1 LGRVAALMCTR
12 PPNRKEQVLS
22 APTYQHSKSAPRR
35 AALVVAMLGFF
46 VVALDAQIVNV
57 ALPSIRDDLGGGLA
71 GLQWIVTGYTL
82 MFSTLLLF
90 AGTFSDRIG
99 ARRVYGIGMSLFVVA
114 SFACGLAPTLGLLIA
129 GRVVQGIGAALIT
142 PTSLALI
149 RAAYTDEVSRGRAIA
164 YWALGGSVAA
174 AAGPVVGGLLT
185 QVDWRLIFFVN
196 LPVGAAALVVL
207 TRVAQSATQAARF
220 DWLGQ
225 ATAVLALGGLTFGII
240 EGGASG
246 YGAAYV
252 LAAFGVAIVAA
263 VAFVVSQA
271 HGRNPMVPLSL
282 FRSRSMTTG
291 LSAAFVTMA
300 AFYGV
305 VFLQSLYFQQER
317 GLSALETGLLFLPM
331 TGMVAAL
338 NPLVARVMERVGF
351 ITTTIVGIVIM
362 LAGLV
367 ALSLLSMSAPVWAVA
382 LAMVPVGVGGSF
394 TVPPLTALLLNQ
406 VSGDRAGLASGLL
419 NTARQLGGSLGVAV
433 FGAVVATEASVVS
446 GARLDL
452 RVTAGLLVIVGLFVL
467 RMRPTRGV
475 SHNSRGESELAPTE
489 PTVPPAIARPQLATI
504 GK

>member
-1 LGRVAALMCTR
+1 MCAS
-12 PPNRKEQVLS
+12 PLQRKDRILS
-22 APTYQHSKSAPRR
+22 ASTYQPSKSTR

-57 ALPSIRDDLGGGLA
+57 ALPSIRQDLGGGLA

-90 AGTFSDRIG
+90 AGTLSDRIG

-114 SFACGLAPTLGLLIA
+114 SLACGLAPTLGLLIA

-149 RAAYTDEVSRGRAIA
+149 RAAYTDDVARGRAIA

-185 QVDWRLIFFVN
+185 QVNWRLIFFVN
-196 LPVGAAALVVL
+196 LPVGIAALVVL
-207 TRVAQSATQAARF
+207 TLVPRSATRPARF
-220 DWLGQ
+220 DWVGQ
-225 ATAVLALGGLTFGII
+225 STAVLALGGLTFGII

-246 YGAAYV
+246 FGTPSV
-252 LAAFGVAIVAA
+252 LAAFALA
-263 VAFVVSQA
+263 VLAGIGFVLSQA
-271 HGRNPMVPLSL
+271 RGRTPMIPLSL

-305 VFLQSLYFQQER
+305 VFLQSLYFQEVR
-317 GLSALETGLLFLPM
+317 GLSALQTGLLFLPM

-351 ITTTIVGIVIM
+351 ITTTVVGVAIM
-362 LAGLV
+362 LTGLV
-367 ALSLLSMSAPVWAVA
+367 GLSLLSTSAPVWVVS
-382 LAMVPVGVGGSF
+382 LVMVPIGVGGSF

-406 VSGDRAGLASGLL
+406 VAADRAGAASGLL
-419 NTARQLGGSLGVAV
+419 NTARQMGGSLGVAV
-433 FGAVVATEASVVS
+433 FGAVLATEASFMS
-446 GARLDL
+446 GARLDM
-452 RVTAGLLVIVGLFVL
+452 RVTAGLLVLVGVFVL
-467 RMRPTRGV
+467 RLRPASRV
-475 SHNSRGESELAPTE
+475 SPNGSADPK
-489 PTVPPAIARPQLATI
+489 PALATN

>member
-1 LGRVAALMCTR
+1 MSTT
-12 PPNRKEQVLS
+12 
-22 APTYQHSKSAPRR
+22 TYQHKKTAPRR

-57 ALPSIRDDLGGGLA
+57 ALPSIRHDLGGGLA

-114 SFACGLAPTLGLLIA
+114 SLACGLAPTLGLLIV
-129 GRVVQGIGAALIT
+129 GRVVQGVGAAFIT

-149 RAAYTDEVSRGRAIA
+149 RAAYTDDVARGRAIA

-196 LPVGAAALVVL
+196 LPVGVAALLVL
-207 TRVAQSATQAARF
+207 TLVSRSATRPARF
-220 DWLGQ
+220 DWVGQ
-225 ATAVLALGGLTFGII
+225 VTAVLALGGVTFGII

-246 YGAAYV
+246 FGAPSV
-252 LAAFGVAIVAA
+252 LAAFALAILAGIG
-263 VAFVVSQA
+263 FVVSQA
-271 HGRNPMVPLSL
+271 RGRNPMIPLSL

-305 VFLQSLYFQQER
+305 VFLQSLYFQEVR

-351 ITTTIVGIVIM
+351 ITTTVVGIVVM
-362 LAGLV
+362 LTGLV
-367 ALSLLSMSAPVWAVA
+367 GLSLLSTSAPVWVVS
-382 LAMVPVGVGGSF
+382 LVMVPIGVGGSF

-406 VSGDRAGLASGLL
+406 VAADRAGTASGLL
-419 NTARQLGGSLGVAV
+419 NTARQMGGSLGVAV
-433 FGAVVATEASVVS
+433 FGAVLATEASFMS
-446 GARLDL
+446 GGRLDL
-452 RVTAGLLVIVGLFVL
+452 RVTAGLLVLVGAFVFRL
-467 RMRPTRGV
+467 RPASRV
-475 SHNSRGESELAPTE
+475 SPNGSADPK
-489 PTVPPAIARPQLATI
+489 AALATN